1 MGDPDSS
8 FDICFY
14 YTRENPDEDALGTPS
29 NGSSGTPDTTVF
41 GDVFKAF
48 DEPYDTP
55 PASHFSVMMP
65 ICYANFSSSQNQS
78 ATPK

>member
-29 NGSSGTPDTTVF
+29 NGSWGTPDTTVF

-48 DEPYDTP
+48 DESYDTP
-55 PASHFSVMMP
+55 PASHFSFTMP
-65 ICYANFSSSQNQS
+65 ISYPNVSSPQNQS